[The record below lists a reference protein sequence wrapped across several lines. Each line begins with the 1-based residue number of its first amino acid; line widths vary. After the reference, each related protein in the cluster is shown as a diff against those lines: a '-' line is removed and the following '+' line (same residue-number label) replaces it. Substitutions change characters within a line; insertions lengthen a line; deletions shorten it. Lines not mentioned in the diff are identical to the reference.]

1 MAIVQNPITG
11 RTRGKFS
18 TAVFSKQFGKN
29 TMRSKALSVRN
40 PKTPA
45 QLEQRAKFNTAL
57 NFVRQIIGIV
67 RIGYA
72 KFASG
77 MSAYNTA
84 MRQLMLEAVSGVY
97 PDFDISYADVLI
109 SQGALTGFSAPAA
122 LAAPVLKIN
131 LAWTDNTGQGNAA
144 ADDILYYCIINK
156 DAGTVTAGT
165 NNRTRT
171 AGADVINSAGAA
183 GEDCEVYAFF
193 VSATTGEACDSVY
206 LGNHVLVNA

>member
-57 NFVRQIIGIV
+57 EFVRLIIGIV

-84 MRQLMLEAVSGVY
+84 MRQVMLDAITGVY
-97 PDFDISYADVLI
+97 PSFDISYPDDLV
-109 SQGALTGFSAPAA
+109 SQGSLTGFSAPTA

-144 ADDILYYCIINK
+144 ADDIMHYCIINT

-165 NNRTRT
+165 NNKTRSD
-171 AGADVINSAGAA
+171 GSDVINVAGAA

-206 LGNHVLVNA
+206 LGKHSLVAV